1 MEVFVL
7 LKGYDYEG
15 YGSNVEVFS
24 TREAAEA
31 RKQAYLDGVIKGEGQ
46 GDILFDYDYDLL
58 RVVKRKVG

>member
-31 RKQAYLDGVIKGEGQ
+31 RKQAYRDGEIKGD
-46 GDILFDYDYDLL
+46 GDGNTLFDYDYDLL
-58 RVVKRKVG
+58 RVVKREVR